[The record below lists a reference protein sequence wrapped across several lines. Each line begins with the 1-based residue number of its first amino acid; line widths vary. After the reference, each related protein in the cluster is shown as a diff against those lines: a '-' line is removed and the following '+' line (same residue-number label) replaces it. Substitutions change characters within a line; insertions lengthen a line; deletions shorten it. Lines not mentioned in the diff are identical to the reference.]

1 MMNNNINQINSI
13 LLGRYRLI
21 KLLGE
26 GGTGKTYEAE
36 NKINSEKVAIKIVSL
51 KQAKDW
57 KALELF
63 EREAEILSS
72 LKHPNIPKYIEY
84 FHIDTD
90 EDLYFYLVR
99 ELIEGDSLF
108 DLVQAGWQIDEENI
122 KQIAIEILKITK
134 YLHEQTPP
142 IIHRDIKPQNII
154 RNKDAELFLVDF
166 GSVQE
171 VYRETIAKNSTF
183 VGTLGY
189 MPPEQLRGQVDF
201 SSDLYS
207 VGATLLFLLAKQ
219 SPDHLPQQRMKI
231 NFRSLTNVSNKLG
244 NWLDKILDPIA
255 EERFQSAEEAI
266 KTLCSENKFPQPAK
280 SRIILDRN
288 NDSLEIKIPLHGL
301 NGLRYSKDNI
311 YSGLL
316 ALTVNIVFGYMFFL
330 TYIAFLEV
338 AKGIIPLAELAFV
351 VFVFPFWFVI
361 IALLCAFIF
370 QNFGQIYISINPQY
384 FKVSKRIFGLG
395 FSKRGE
401 SAKIKRVEGRSSDY
415 EIRGY
420 NLVYCSIEGEKEA
433 HFGVGITTDEREW
446 LLNEIRYFVNSHI
459 KQVASIS

>member
-1 MMNNNINQINSI
+1 MNNNINQINSI

-219 SPDHLPQQRMKI
+219 SPDH
-231 NFRSLTNVSNKLG
+231 
-244 NWLDKILDPIA
+244 
-255 EERFQSAEEAI
+255 
-266 KTLCSENKFPQPAK
+266 
-280 SRIILDRN
+280 
-288 NDSLEIKIPLHGL
+288 
-301 NGLRYSKDNI
+301 
-311 YSGLL
+311 
-316 ALTVNIVFGYMFFL
+316 
-330 TYIAFLEV
+330 
-338 AKGIIPLAELAFV
+338 
-351 VFVFPFWFVI
+351 
-361 IALLCAFIF
+361 
-370 QNFGQIYISINPQY
+370 
-384 FKVSKRIFGLG
+384 
-395 FSKRGE
+395 
-401 SAKIKRVEGRSSDY
+401 
-415 EIRGY
+415 
-420 NLVYCSIEGEKEA
+420 
-433 HFGVGITTDEREW
+433 
-446 LLNEIRYFVNSHI
+446 
-459 KQVASIS
+459 